1 MPDKVGFA
9 GAYAGVSNDHLI
21 VAGGSQ
27 FPEGTRPWSG
37 GVKSWNDK
45 IMAMDKKKKKL
56 ERNREASAGDGIWSF
71 S

>member
-45 IMAMDKKKKKL
+45 IMAMDKKKKK
-56 ERNREASAGDGIWSF
+56 AGKKSGSFRRRWIWSF